1 MPLTEIGRIV
11 DGEGL
16 TAIERRRLRASAGA
30 DRLGPLPMTATPA
43 APRARA
49 LTIAGS
55 DSGGG
60 AGIQADLKTFSALGV
75 YGMTAITAITVQN
88 TKGVYGYEAMSP
100 QLVDEQI
107 RAVTTDIGVDAAKTG
122 MLANAGIVRAVAAVV
137 AELAIPHL
145 VVDPVF
151 VSKHGHRLLAEDA
164 VVELRS
170 RILPLA
176 TLVTP
181 NLPEASGLA
190 DVAVE
195 AKDDMRRAADA
206 ILALGAGAV
215 LVKGGHLEASTE
227 AADLFVSGGTEEWLV
242 SERID
247 TPNTHG
253 TGCTLSSAITAH
265 LAMGWELLDAVRAGK
280 AFVTEAIRGA
290 LAIGEGIGPVDQLWS
305 VPPGE
310 RR

>member
-1 MPLTEIGRIV
+1 MSGFEV
-11 DGEGL
+11 
-16 TAIERRRLRASAGA
+16 A
-30 DRLGPLPMTATPA
+30 
-43 APRARA
+43 RARA

-75 YGMTAITAITVQN
+75 YGMTAVTAVTVQN
-88 TKGVYGYEAMSP
+88 TRGVDSFDAIATETVGA
-100 QLVDEQI
+100 QI
-107 RAVTTDIGVDAAKTG
+107 RAVAADIGVDAVKTG
-122 MLANAGIVRAVAAVV
+122 MLANAGIVEAVAEAL
-137 AELAIPHL
+137 EQTDLAPT

-151 VSKHGHRLLAEDA
+151 VSKHGHQLLAEGA
-164 VVELRS
+164 IEALRR

-190 DVAVE
+190 GFPVLSR
-195 AKDDMRRAADA
+195 DDMRRAALA
-206 ILALGAGAV
+206 IVDLGARAV
-215 LVKGGHLEASTE
+215 LVKGGHL
-227 AADLFVSGGTEEWLV
+227 ADPATSSDLLLFDGGEEWLT

-265 LAMGWELLDAVRAGK
+265 LAMGDSLTEAVRAGK
-280 AFVTEAIRGA
+280 VFVTEAIRHA
-290 LAIGEGIGPVDQLWS
+290 LAIGHGIGPVDQIW
-305 VPPGE
+305 PIAPGGCV
-310 RR
+310 